1 MVLCRGATMAKR
13 KKTVDSKQTVPG
25 DKGRKSELEREVVG
39 AVAGAAVGASVGAMA
54 GPPGIA
60 AGAAVGAIAG
70 AMAERAVG
78 READK
83 HAGEDARLDAEI
95 GVSGGDL
102 GAPNLAHPPA
112 RVGAYSDA
120 SVGAGQRGGRQP
132 AEGPIPEPDE
142 DD

>member
-1 MVLCRGATMAKR
+1 MAKR
-13 KKTVDSKQTVPG
+13 KKTVDSKQTVSG
-25 DKGRKSELEREVVG
+25 DKTRKRELEREAVG

-78 READK
+78 REGDN
-83 HAGEDARLDAEI
+83 HATEDARLDAEI

-102 GAPNLAHPPA
+102 GAPNLRHPPA
-112 RVGAYSDA
+112 RVGAYSRA
-120 SVGAGQRGGRQP
+120 SVGVGQRGGGPP

-142 DD
+142 ED